1 MRSYQIGRID
11 RPARGSD
18 ILFVAGF
25 RISKN
30 EGRSPVRAL
39 VRLPRGGQV
48 LVALVA
54 ELVERLRIRVDDG
67 SGSVSALVWFSRWS
81 QELVPGVV
89 FVVDCLGFREDQLCS
104 PVQSIFKSC

>member
-1 MRSYQIGRID
+1 MRSHQIGRID

-18 ILFVAGF
+18 ILVVAGF

-30 EGRSPVRAL
+30 ERRSPVRAL

-67 SGSVSALVWFSRWS
+67 SGSVSALVRFS
-81 QELVPGVV
+81 
-89 FVVDCLGFREDQLCS
+89 
-104 PVQSIFKSC
+104 

>member
-1 MRSYQIGRID
+1 MSCLGL
-11 RPARGSD
+11 G
-18 ILFVAGF
+18 
-25 RISKN
+25 KN
-30 EGRSPVRAL
+30 ERRSPVRAL
-39 VRLPRGGQV
+39 VRLARGGQV

-89 FVVDCLGFREDQLCS
+89 FVVDCLRLREDQLCS
-104 PVQSIFKSC
+104 PGD